1 MKTGTIKTM
10 NEDRP
15 SSSPTSRTWLEKLGQ
30 VLSGEPKDRFELIE
44 LLRDA
49 QQRHLMDMDALAM
62 MEGVMQV
69 SEMQVR
75 EIMLPRA
82 QMVVVQQ
89 DLSLDEILPVI
100 TESGHSRFPVI
111 GESRDEVVGILL
123 AKDMLRYYKEE
134 SSNGFNIRELLRPA
148 VFVPESKR
156 LNVLL
161 KEFRASRNHMAI
173 VVDEYG
179 GVGGMVT
186 IEDVL
191 EQIVGE
197 IEDEHDIEEGA
208 FILKHDETRYT
219 IKALTPIEDFNEQLN
234 VSFSDDEFDT
244 VGGLILNRLG
254 HLPERGET
262 IQVDNMLFKVLRS
275 DNRRIHLLELTII
288 PES

>member
-1 MKTGTIKTM
+1 MRSTAIQVCALWKKILPSGTFIIMEPRLQVNSVFVIMHINLVLLLIKLVEM
-10 NEDRP
+10 
-15 SSSPTSRTWLEKLGQ
+15 LEL
-30 VLSGEPKDRFELIE
+30 E
-44 LLRDA
+44 LLV
-49 QQRHLMDMDALAM
+49 QIVNFMLL
-62 MEGVMQV
+62 GVYV
-69 SEMQVR
+69 LR
-75 EIMLPRA
+75 IL
-82 QMVVVQQ
+82 MVVVQQ

-111 GESRDEVVGILL
+111 GENRDEVVGLIL
-123 AKDMLRYYKEE
+123 AKDLLPYFIADKRNEF
-134 SSNGFNIRELLRPA
+134 SVRDVLRPV